1 MILSFLPTIPIAIVV
16 VTIKE
21 TMSITADLFVNLQLH
36 KSRIDPQ
43 IKLNVFD
50 NIKYIKFYL
59 WVYS

>member
-21 TMSITADLFVNLQLH
+21 TMSITADLFVNLKLH
-36 KSRIDPQ
+36 KSRRDPQ

-50 NIKYIKFYL
+50 IINCIAF
-59 WVYS
+59 